1 MSEFTDRLKKELKD
15 FFPDVMRGVRDDY
28 SSEKQELLIKERE
41 DNIAIAAMAMV
52 DAGLSDDVV
61 IEKLNK
67 FWDLR
72 RSESKTILEWAH
84 KRLDEDDF

>member
-28 SSEKQELLIKERE
+28 SSEKQELLIRERE

>member
-28 SSEKQELLIKERE
+28 SSEKQELLIRERE

-72 RSESKTILEWAH
+72 RSESKAILEWAH

>member
-28 SSEKQELLIKERE
+28 SSEKQELLIRERE

-72 RSESKTILEWAH
+72 RSESKTILELAH